1 MSSHPHPQQP
11 LEKPITMTITT
22 PSITSS
28 VTPDPLPLPDRS
40 VGERARRDDVAS
52 ISTAL
57 RSEWIKLT
65 TLRSNVTILALTP
78 IIGVLLSWIL
88 AVFVEIDPDTNKP
101 YNIAETF
108 VFSTWLTIVLA
119 AIVGILMFTSEVQHG
134 TMATVMTAQP
144 ARWVTVVA
152 KSAIAACF
160 GLVMGALGMIGGLS
174 GTLLGGLESGDTSAM
189 PAKVLWGLFVATLA
203 PVLGLG
209 IGMILRHSAAAVSI
223 LLVWVFVVENLL
235 RTLIPANVH
244 RFLPFSAANGLLG
257 TGTGTDAPEMIAAEL
272 SRVQD
277 AFLFGGYA
285 AAALVVGTVLLYRR
299 DMS

>member
-1 MSSHPHPQQP
+1 MNS
-11 LEKPITMTITT
+11 TT
-22 PSITSS
+22 PSITSPA
-28 VTPDPLPLPDRS
+28 TPDRLGIPDRS
-40 VGERARRDDVAS
+40 VSERDRRDDVAS
-52 ISTAL
+52 IPTAL

-78 IIGVLLSWIL
+78 IIGVLLSFIL

-108 VFSTWLTIVLA
+108 VFSTWLTAVLA

-134 TMATVMTAQP
+134 TMATAVTAQP
-144 ARWVTVVA
+144 ARWVTVAA
-152 KSAIAACF
+152 KTTVAACF
-160 GLVMGALGMIGGLS
+160 GLAMGALGMIGGLS

-189 PAKVLWGLFVATLA
+189 PAKVLWALFVTALA
-203 PVLGLG
+203 PLLGLG
-209 IGMILRHSAAAVSI
+209 IGMIVRHSAAAVSI

-257 TGTGTDAPEMIAAEL
+257 TATGTDSPEMIAAEL

-277 AFLFGGYA
+277 ALLFGGYA
-285 AAALVVGTVLLYRR
+285 AAALAIGTVLLYRR
-299 DMS
+299 DLS

>member
-1 MSSHPHPQQP
+1 MNS
-11 LEKPITMTITT
+11 TT
-22 PSITSS
+22 PSITSPA
-28 VTPDPLPLPDRS
+28 TPDRLRMPDRS
-40 VGERARRDDVAS
+40 VSERDRRDDVAS
-52 ISTAL
+52 IPTAV

-78 IIGVLLSWIL
+78 IIGVLLSFIL

-108 VFSTWLTIVLA
+108 VFSTWLTAVLA

-134 TMATVMTAQP
+134 TMATAVTAQP
-144 ARWVTVVA
+144 ARWVTVAA
-152 KSAIAACF
+152 KTAVAACF
-160 GLVMGALGMIGGLS
+160 GLAMGALGMIGGLS

-189 PAKVLWGLFVATLA
+189 PAKVLWALFVTALA
-203 PVLGLG
+203 PLLGLG
-209 IGMILRHSAAAVSI
+209 IGMIVRHSAAAVSI

-257 TGTGTDAPEMIAAEL
+257 TATGTDSAEMIAAEL

-277 AFLFGGYA
+277 ALLFGGYA
-285 AAALVVGTVLLYRR
+285 AAALAIGTVLLYRR
-299 DMS
+299 DLS

>member
-1 MSSHPHPQQP
+1 
-11 LEKPITMTITT
+11 MTITT

-28 VTPDPLPLPDRS
+28 ATPDPLPLPDRS
-40 VGERARRDDVAS
+40 VGERARRDEVAS
-52 ISTAL
+52 IPTAQ

-88 AVFVEIDPDTNKP
+88 AVFVKIDPDTNEP
-101 YNIAETF
+101 YNIGETF
-108 VFSTWLTIVLA
+108 VFSTWLTTVLA
-119 AIVGILMFTSEVQHG
+119 AIAGILMFTSEVQHG
-134 TMATVMTAQP
+134 TMATAVTAQP
-144 ARWVTVVA
+144 ARWVTVAA
-152 KSAIAACF
+152 KTAIAACF
-160 GLVMGALGMIGGLS
+160 GLAMGALGMIGGLS
-174 GTLLGGLESGDTSAM
+174 GTLLGGLDSGDTSGMA
-189 PAKVLWGLFVATLA
+189 ATALWGLLVATLA
-203 PVLGLG
+203 PLLGLG

-223 LLVWVFVVENLL
+223 LLVWVFVLENLI

-257 TGTGTDAPEMIAAEL
+257 TGTGTDTPEMLAAEL

-285 AAALVVGTVLLYRR
+285 AAALAVGTVLLYRR

>member
-1 MSSHPHPQQP
+1 MSPHPTRINP
-11 LEKPITMTITT
+11 FEKPITMTITT

-28 VTPDPLPLPDRS
+28 ATPDPLALSDRS
-40 VGERARRDDVAS
+40 VSERARRDDVAS
-52 ISTAL
+52 VPTAV

-78 IIGVLLSWIL
+78 IIGVLLSFIL
-88 AVFVEIDPDTNKP
+88 AVFVKIDPDTNES

-108 VFSTWLTIVLA
+108 VFSTWLTTVLA

-144 ARWVTVVA
+144 ARWVTVAA

-160 GLVMGALGMIGGLS
+160 GLAMGALGMIGGLS
-174 GTLLGGLESGDTSAM
+174 GALLGGLESGDTSAM
-189 PAKVLWGLFVATLA
+189 PAKVLWGLLVAALA
-203 PVLGLG
+203 PLLGLG

-257 TGTGTDAPEMIAAEL
+257 TATGTDSPEMIAAEL

-285 AAALVVGTVLLYRR
+285 AAALAIGTVLLYRR

>member
-1 MSSHPHPQQP
+1 MSPHPNPQQP
-11 LEKPITMTITT
+11 LEKPITMTIPT

-28 VTPDPLPLPDRS
+28 ATPDLLPLPDGS
-40 VGERARRDDVAS
+40 VRERARRDEVAS
-52 ISTAL
+52 IPTAL

-88 AVFVEIDPDTNKP
+88 AVVVKIDPDTNKP
-101 YNIAETF
+101 YNIGETF
-108 VFSTWLTIVLA
+108 LFSTWLTIVLA

-134 TMATVMTAQP
+134 TMATAMTAQP
-144 ARWVTVVA
+144 ARWVTVAVKSTVA
-152 KSAIAACF
+152 AGF
-160 GLVMGALGMIGGLS
+160 GLAMGALGMIGGLS
-174 GTLLGGLESGDTSAM
+174 GAVLGGLERGDTSDMTTKA
-189 PAKVLWGLFVATLA
+189 LWGLFVATLA
-203 PVLGLG
+203 PLLGLG
-209 IGMILRHSAAAVSI
+209 IGMILRHSAAAVSS
-223 LLVWVFVVENLL
+223 LLVWVFVVEILL
-235 RTLIPANVH
+235 RALVPANVH

-257 TGTGTDAPEMIAAEL
+257 TATGRNTPEMIAAEL

-299 DMS
+299 DVS

>member
-1 MSSHPHPQQP
+1 
-11 LEKPITMTITT
+11 MTITT

-28 VTPDPLPLPDRS
+28 ATPDPLPLPDRS

-52 ISTAL
+52 IPTAL

-88 AVFVEIDPDTNKP
+88 AVFVKIDPDTNKP
-101 YNIAETF
+101 FTIGETF
-108 VFSTWLTIVLA
+108 VFSTWLSTVLA
-119 AIVGILMFTSEVQHG
+119 AIAGILMFTSEVQHG
-134 TMATVMTAQP
+134 TMATAVTAQP
-144 ARWVTVVA
+144 ARWVTVAA
-152 KSAIAACF
+152 KTAIAACF
-160 GLVMGALGMIGGLS
+160 GLAMGALGMIGGLS
-174 GTLLGGLESGDTSAM
+174 GTLLGGLESGDTSGMA
-189 PAKVLWGLFVATLA
+189 ATALWGLLLATLA
-203 PVLGLG
+203 PLLGLG
-209 IGMILRHSAAAVSI
+209 IGMIVRHSAAAVSI
-223 LLVWVFVVENLL
+223 LLVWVFVVENII

-244 RFLPFSAANGLLG
+244 RFLPFSAANGLIG
-257 TGTGTDAPEMIAAEL
+257 TGTGTDTPEMLAAAL

-285 AAALVVGTVLLYRR
+285 AAALAVGTVLLYRR

>member
-1 MSSHPHPQQP
+1 MSPHPHPQQP

-65 TLRSNVTILALTP
+65 TLRSNVTILAMTP

-108 VFSTWLTIVLA
+108 LFSTWLTTVLA
-119 AIVGILMFTSEVQHG
+119 AIAGILMFTSEVQHG

-144 ARWVTVVA
+144 ARWVTVAA
-152 KSAIAACF
+152 KTSIAAGF
-160 GLVMGALGMIGGLS
+160 GLAMGALGMIGGLS
-174 GTLLGGLESGDTSAM
+174 GTLLGGLESGDTSEM

-209 IGMILRHSAAAVSI
+209 IGMILRHSAAAISI
-223 LLVWVFVVENLL
+223 LLIWAFVLENIV

-257 TGTGTDAPEMIAAEL
+257 TATGTDTPEMIAAEL

-277 AFLFGGYA
+277 AFLFGGYVV
-285 AAALVVGTVLLYRR
+285 AALAVGTVLLSRR

>member
-1 MSSHPHPQQP
+1 
-11 LEKPITMTITT
+11 MTSTT

-28 VTPDPLPLPDRS
+28 ATPHPRPLPDRS

-52 ISTAL
+52 IPSTL

-65 TLRSNVTILALTP
+65 TLRSNVTILALAP

-88 AVFVEIDPDTNKP
+88 AVFVEIDPDTDKP
-101 YNIAETF
+101 FNIAETF
-108 VFSTWLTIVLA
+108 VFSTWLTTVLA
-119 AIVGILMFTSEVQHG
+119 ALAGILMFTSEVQHG
-134 TMATVMTAQP
+134 TMATAVAAQP
-144 ARWVTVVA
+144 ARWVIVA
-152 KSAIAACF
+152 AKTAIAACF
-160 GLVMGALGMIGGLS
+160 GLAMGALGMIGGLS
-174 GTLLGGLESGDTSAM
+174 GAILGGLESGDTADM
-189 PAKVLWGLFVATLA
+189 AAKALWGLFVATLA
-203 PVLGLG
+203 PIMGLG

-235 RTLIPANVH
+235 RTLVPANVH

-257 TGTGTDAPEMIAAEL
+257 TGTGTGTPEMIAAEL

-285 AAALVVGTVLLYRR
+285 AGALAVGTVLLYRR
-299 DMS
+299 DMA

>member
-1 MSSHPHPQQP
+1 
-11 LEKPITMTITT
+11 MTITT

-65 TLRSNVTILALTP
+65 TLRSNVTMLALTP

-144 ARWVTVVA
+144 ARWVTVAA

-189 PAKVLWGLFVATLA
+189 PAKVLWGLLVAALA
-203 PVLGLG
+203 PLLGLG